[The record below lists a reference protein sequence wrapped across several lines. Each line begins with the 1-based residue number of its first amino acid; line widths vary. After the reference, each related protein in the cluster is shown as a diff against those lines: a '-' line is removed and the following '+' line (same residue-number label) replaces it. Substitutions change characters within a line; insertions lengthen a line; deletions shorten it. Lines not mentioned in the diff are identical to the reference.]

1 MRLSKRKMSYSIVG
15 ISIVLM
21 LLVLVL
27 AQSGL
32 HESGGIVLPAEQVDT
47 GDAEDAGASEGL
59 DVVQITPDTV
69 QPAINTLSRAVTYTR
84 TQSVETFWSG
94 GGGTSVSQVSVSGG
108 RTRIDT
114 PLPDGSICHM
124 LVIGGN
130 AAVWYDDETTWTVL
144 SAEQFTAD
152 IAQRMLTYETVRDL
166 PVSDIAE
173 ANYQELEGVNC
184 IYVATH
190 ADADGYASS
199 YWVSV
204 SSGLLKQ
211 AERRCNG
218 ELVYRFTAEDTNL
231 AAPEEEL
238 FLLPDGSVWNVS

>member
-32 HESGGIVLPAEQVDT
+32 HESGGIVLPAEQMDT

-59 DVVQITPDTV
+59 NVVQITPDTV
-69 QPAINTLSRAVTYTR
+69 QPAINTLSRPVTYTR

-94 GGGTSVSQVSVSGG
+94 GSGISVSQVSVSGG

-114 PLPDGSICHM
+114 QLPDGSICHM
-124 LVIGGN
+124 LVVGGN
-130 AAVWYDDETTWTVL
+130 AAVWYDDETEWTVL
-144 SAEQFTAD
+144 TAEQFTAD

-166 PVSDIAE
+166 PVSDIEE
-173 ANYQELEGVNC
+173 ASYQELEGVNC
-184 IYVATH
+184 IYVATR
-190 ADADGYASS
+190 ADEDGYASS

-211 AERRCNG
+211 AERSCNG

-231 AAPEEEL
+231 EAPEEEL
-238 FLLPDGSVWNVS
+238 FLLPDGSVWDVS